1 MKTKTPVPVLY
12 FVPQP
17 LDNLRL
23 AHLCGPLD
31 ENLRQISAALDLSIF
46 RRGEKFIVSG
56 NNAEK
61 GLELLEKFYA
71 QAKKII
77 TIDEVQLALVE
88 QRAASSLKKT
98 AETAFE
104 PEADVEDVSTTKR
117 RTTKATT
124 KTVAAAK
131 SKVKEIAPV
140 EVEEAIES
148 PILKTRRSDLRGR
161 TPHQNT
167 YIKSILEHDISFGI
181 GPAGTGK
188 TYLAVACAVDA
199 LERDAVKRI
208 VLTRPAVEAGERL
221 GFLPGDL
228 AQKVD
233 PYLRPL
239 YDALYDLLG
248 FDRTQKMFEKQ
259 VIEIAPLA
267 YMRGRTLNHSFIILD
282 EAQNTTPEQM
292 KMFLTRIGFGSKA
305 VVTGD
310 VTQIDLQ
317 RHQKSGLV
325 DACQVLR
332 NVRGIAFNQFTS
344 VDVVRHPLVGRIVD
358 AYEEATQ
365 HQDQQDAE
373 IVSLKHATAMNK
385 PRRR

>member
-1 MKTKTPVPVLY
+1 MKKTAVQPSHFTPE
-12 FVPQP
+12 P
-17 LDNLRL
+17 LDNKRL
-23 AHLCGPLD
+23 ANLCGPMD
-31 ENLRQISAALDLSIF
+31 ENLRQISAALDVTVF

-56 NNAEK
+56 SNAERAVEM
-61 GLELLEKFYA
+61 LEQFYQQATRAIPLE
-71 QAKKII
+71 
-77 TIDEVQLALVE
+77 EVQLALVE
-88 QRAASSLKKT
+88 QRAVMAEPDAPAT
-98 AETAFE
+98 AKNG
-104 PEADVEDVSTTKR
+104 DKEDSTQ
-117 RTTKATT
+117 
-124 KTVAAAK
+124 TVT
-131 SKVKEIAPV
+131 EAPV
-140 EVEEAIES
+140 
-148 PILKTRRSDLRGR
+148 LKTRRHDLRGR
-161 TPHQNT
+161 TPHQT
-167 YIKSILEHDISFGI
+167 QYLRAILDHDITFGI

-208 VLTRPAVEAGERL
+208 ILTRPAVEAGERL

-267 YMRGRTLNHSFIILD
+267 YMRGRTLNHAFVILD

-310 VTQIDLQ
+310 ITQIDLQ
-317 RHQKSGLV
+317 RSQQSGLV
-325 DACQVLR
+325 EAIDVLAE
-332 NVRGIAFNQFTS
+332 VRGLAFTRFTS
-344 VDVVRHPLVGRIVD
+344 ADVVRHPLVARIVD
-358 AYEEATQ
+358 AYQEASPSDKPASRAAAKTM
-365 HQDQQDAE
+365 
-373 IVSLKHATAMNK
+373 SRHAGK
-385 PRRR
+385 K